1 MVTSNPKNLSGL
13 KQERFVSHLCCISVK
28 DWWGLGCA
36 ESVPSQPHSRIQ
48 TNGVSEIWTGNCHFQ
63 CISLDSSQV
72 LRGSSKFQTSQGRG
86 GTCWWIVGLLTI
98 VWPHWF
104 MKIWED
110 QMFSID
116 CMHLRVG
123 KASRLYEE
131 IGLEDRFWAKS
142 RDWQKQEELEDW
154 TETGKWIKITPLA
167 SQHTR
172 LAWYQLL
179 S

>member
-1 MVTSNPKNLSGL
+1 MLHFCQRLVGVRMCWLCTKSASLTNPDEWSFQNLD
-13 KQERFVSHLCCISVK
+13 H
-28 DWWGLGCA
+28 
-36 ESVPSQPHSRIQ
+36 
-48 TNGVSEIWTGNCHFQ
+48 NCHFQ

-86 GTCWWIVGLLTI
+86 GTCWWVVGF
-98 VWPHWF
+98 WPHWF

-116 CMHLRVG
+116 CMHLPVG

-142 RDWQKQEELEDW
+142 REWQKQEELEDW

-167 SQHTR
+167 SQNTR